1 MSKKIV
7 SVIIFALVL
16 LFSFAAGVHLV
27 KADSS
32 NSVSYSVIGILSPV
46 NQTYDSRFLTL
57 NVTFT
62 CAMGIQ
68 YVVYYRMDGKYIGAI
83 PWLIDNLNET
93 HVVYPAS
100 GSLKLPELSEG
111 SHSITVNLEAGGF
124 VSGQNSRSYTN
135 IVYFTVASSTQKLES
150 TPPNISDLSVENK
163 TYLVSDIPLNFT
175 VHEKISRFTYSLD
188 GKDNV
193 TIAGNTT
200 LTGLS
205 VRTHNLTVY
214 AWDAAGNLG
223 SSQAVNFAI
232 INQTLTPPESYQ
244 ASEPYMTMPIII
256 ISVLTV
262 GSLLGII
269 TLKKNENR

>member
-1 MSKKIV
+1 MN
-7 SVIIFALVL
+7 FA
-16 LFSFAAGVHLV
+16 
-27 KADSS
+27 
-32 NSVSYSVIGILSPV
+32 
-46 NQTYDSRFLTL
+46 
-57 NVTFT
+57 
-62 CAMGIQ
+62 
-68 YVVYYRMDGKYIGAI
+68 
-83 PWLIDNLNET
+83 
-93 HVVYPAS
+93 
-100 GSLKLPELSEG
+100 
-111 SHSITVNLEAGGF
+111 
-124 VSGQNSRSYTN
+124 
-135 IVYFTVASSTQKLES
+135 
-150 TPPNISDLSVENK
+150 
-163 TYLVSDIPLNFT
+163 

-214 AWDAAGNLG
+214 AWDAAGNVG